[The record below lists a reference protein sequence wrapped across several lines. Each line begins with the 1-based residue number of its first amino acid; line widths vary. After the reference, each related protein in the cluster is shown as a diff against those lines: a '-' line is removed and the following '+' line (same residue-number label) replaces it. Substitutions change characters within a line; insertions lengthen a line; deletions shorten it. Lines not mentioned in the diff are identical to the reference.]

1 MGKLS
6 PHFHSKSKATRRA
19 RNGTSTAGVKVK
31 PSSEERFAK
40 LDLRMLLS
48 SSSNELMKM
57 TKHTRSH
64 LKVDLDI
71 QELQI
76 LELSDEENCYE
87 LL

>member
-1 MGKLS
+1 
-6 PHFHSKSKATRRA
+6 
-19 RNGTSTAGVKVK
+19 
-31 PSSEERFAK
+31 
-40 LDLRMLLS
+40 
-48 SSSNELMKM
+48 MKM